1 MRTLLTWRFWLWA
14 LLLWWFAPTVAF
26 ILLGIDRTW

>member
-14 LLLWWFAPTVAF
+14 LFLWWFAPTVVF
-26 ILLGIDRTW
+26 LLGVNHPW